1 MQGGVWYLVADSA
14 GEPRLFRVS
23 RVVSAVVDEAPVR
36 RRDGVELTGLWELLR
51 RGVEDRPA
59 PLQVLVRMRRE
70 WLDMFGRICAAH
82 LDGPL
87 GEPGPSLEGAGDGE
101 WAEVRLRFGGVPPAR
116 ILLSFGAN
124 VEVVSPAE
132 VRADLAAV
140 AADVVA
146 QYSNV
151 RLILG

>member
-1 MQGGVWYLVADSA
+1 M
-14 GEPRLFRVS
+14 
-23 RVVSAVVDEAPVR
+23 
-36 RRDGVELTGLWELLR
+36 
-51 RGVEDRPA
+51 
-59 PLQVLVRMRRE
+59 
-70 WLDMFGRICAAH
+70 
-82 LDGPL
+82 
-87 GEPGPSLEGAGDGE
+87 
-101 WAEVRLRFGGVPPAR
+101 RLRFGGVPPAR